1 MKAFVS
7 ACVAAIAVA
16 VIAWLVLDVIG
27 MSSSEYF
34 ASGSTRL

>member
-7 ACVAAIAVA
+7 ACVAAIAIA
-16 VIAWLVLDVIG
+16 VIAWLVLELVG

-34 ASGSTRL
+34 ASGNTRL